1 MAEELEADRVPRAPS
16 MTTSFSNLPFEL
28 RREVWH
34 HHFNSHRHIHVI
46 CSANNT
52 YYPPADPPLF
62 PLHLSLDA
70 TTNETIQPQDSARLA
85 HASQAHS
92 EARVA
97 FLETQVVADLTTCGP
112 GLACYPRNRLEAYAR
127 GKLSVAASRR
137 LLSRVITSDQ
147 VNAECEVLLK
157 RDVEAGAARFSI
169 NVNTDLVYFLDY
181 QSGRMLS
188 RLCGASWLPRVKQ
201 IALAI
206 VDGRYGPGIVWN
218 HENMGDEIRRHNQ
231 TEGGADPTSF
241 MSGMAG
247 RFSKFF
253 LVVIPGTAQCETL
266 SGALNNNIGR
276 DEFGFAALED
286 CAGILSDWEMS
297 QAREVVDRVTT
308 QIKEAFPP
316 GNRPYEIQGVVDI
329 DCKLPVG
336 DVTYKRRLRAI
347 KST

>member
-1 MAEELEADRVPRAPS
+1 MNS
-16 MTTSFSNLPFEL
+16 SFSKLPFEL
-28 RREVWH
+28 RREIWH

-62 PLHLSLDA
+62 PLHLCLDA
-70 TTNETIQPQDSARLA
+70 TTNETLQPRDSARLA
-85 HASQAHS
+85 RASQTHS

-97 FLETQVVADLTTCGP
+97 FLESQVVADLTTCGP
-112 GLACYPRNRLEAYAR
+112 GLAGYPRDRLEAYAR

-147 VNAECEVLLK
+147 VNVECDVLLK
-157 RDVEAGAARFSI
+157 RDIEAGAARFPV

-181 QSGRMLS
+181 QSGRMFS
-188 RLCGASWLPRVKQ
+188 RLCGASWMPRVKQ
-201 IALAI
+201 IALAV

-218 HENMGDEIRRHNQ
+218 HENMSDEIRRHQQ
-231 TEGGADPTSF
+231 TEGGTDPASF

-266 SGALNNNIGR
+266 SNALNIR
-276 DEFGFAALED
+276 LDEFGFAALKD

-297 QAREVVDRVTT
+297 QAKVVIDRVTT
-308 QIKEAFPP
+308 QIREAFPP
-316 GNRPYEIQGVVDI
+316 CNRPYEIQGVVDI

-336 DVTYKRRLRAI
+336 DVTYKRRPRAV
-347 KST
+347 KSA